1 MEIKANEKWGINSF
15 DILGLNVSE
24 FQTLCELKT
33 RIKNVLETHKDEKK
47 KNEYLSDDELKMI
60 HAVLHVFTRDHAF
73 KVTNTF
79 EDALKALNKPVEKK
93 PTIPVGEDQTFG

>member
-33 RIKNVLETHKDEKK
+33 RVENVLETHKDEKK
-47 KNEYLSDDELKMI
+47 KNEYLSDD
-60 HAVLHVFTRDHAF
+60 
-73 KVTNTF
+73 
-79 EDALKALNKPVEKK
+79 
-93 PTIPVGEDQTFG
+93 